1 VFDIYRINK
10 MFDLLAGI
18 RFAGMDLSLKGPGP
32 ADVELTRD
40 LSLTDVY
47 GGGRVIL
54 PLIEKWLVALS
65 GDVGTGDSNVVWIV
79 VAKHIA
85 LHGGYRWL
93 EYDFEKNNR
102 SVEEKLD
109 MSIQGPYL
117 GVGFMW

>member
-1 VFDIYRINK
+1 

-54 PLIEKWLVALS
+54 PLIEKWLVALR
-65 GDVGTGDSNVVWIV
+65 GDVDTGTVPRCRLYVVV
-79 VAKHIA
+79 NSGSMCKQVAGLYLYRKIYNA
-85 LHGGYRWL
+85 FHG
-93 EYDFEKNNR
+93 E
-102 SVEEKLD
+102 
-109 MSIQGPYL
+109 
-117 GVGFMW
+117 